1 MVMKRYVL
9 ILFAATIAFS
19 SCSLFKEKDYTEEE
33 KRIETAKNDALAAV
47 DAAKTAAIQAAE
59 EAISSATAKAVEGA
73 SADIAVAINEA
84 KKDIQAAV
92 ETSVNEKVDDK
103 LKKFD
108 DDLASANSIARIA
121 IIIGLA
127 AVVLAIVFFILLMRR
142 TSRDDI
148 IETVQDSER
157 IKKMVSRVVD
167 SKIAMDVKPY
177 LGQGGSKVN
186 VEAEVKRYLGN
197 PQTLRYLAG
206 LISGQ
211 VRVNQDVTDPHQTTV
226 TKPVETPVTRQ
237 SEPQPIPK
245 VELFAKDS
253 PNNILAGV
261 TTSYMQGKSIYR
273 LLLNSQEASTAEIT
287 ICTDREEV
295 KRRILKSSND
305 LLEPVCVVDRKRS
318 NPEDLSTI
326 NIKAGKAEKLSADSW
341 KVTEPIIVELS

>member
-1 MVMKRYVL
+1 MVMKRFVVL
-9 ILFAATIAFS
+9 LLSFSLVFS
-19 SCSLFKEKDYTEEE
+19 SCSLFKEKDYSKEEE
-33 KRIETAKNDALAAV
+33 KIEVAKNAALEAIDV
-47 DAAKTAAIQAAE
+47 SKDDAIQAAE
-59 EAISSATAKAVEGA
+59 KAISTATAKAVEGA
-73 SADIAVAINEA
+73 SADISASINEA
-84 KKDIQAAV
+84 KKDIQSSV
-92 ETSVNEKVDDK
+92 ETSVNEKVDAK

-108 DDLASANSIARIA
+108 DDLARANSIARIA
-121 IIIGLA
+121 TIIGLTA
-127 AVVLAIVFFILLMRR
+127 IVLAIIFFILLMRR
-142 TSRDDI
+142 ASRDNV
-148 IETVQDSER
+148 IETVKESDR
-157 IKKMVSRVVD
+157 INRMISRIVETRID
-167 SKIAMDVKPY
+167 NDVKPY
-177 LGQGGSKVN
+177 LRQGTNKVN
-186 VEAEVKRYLGN
+186 VEAEVKHYLEN

-211 VRVNQDVTDPHQTTV
+211 VRLNQKVTDPEQTTSV
-226 TKPVETPVTRQ
+226 HQVEPPITKQP
-237 SEPQPIPK
+237 EPQPIPK

-318 NPEDLSTI
+318 NPEDLTTI

-341 KVTEPIIVELS
+341 KVTEPIIVELC